1 MKILSVIVPCFNEEQ
16 ALPFFYE
23 EIKKISVKMKDVSFE
38 YLFIDDGSND
48 NTLSVIKKYSEM
60 DERIKY
66 ISFSRNFGKE
76 AGIYAGLQYAAGDFV
91 VLMDVDLQD
100 PPELLPEMFNI
111 LTTTD
116 YDCVGTR
123 RLTREGEPPIRS
135 FFSKKFYQV
144 INKISQTEI
153 VDGARDYRMMTRQ
166 MVDAILQMTEYN
178 RFSKGI
184 FSWVGF
190 NTKYLP
196 YNNIERKAGE
206 TSWSFWQL
214 LLYALDGITSFSTV
228 PLTLSSVLGF
238 ILFILAIVL
247 GIFFLIRTLLFGNP
261 TSGWTSLIV
270 IILFVSGSQLFF
282 LGILGKYLSH
292 IYLESKKRPLFIVK
306 ESDIRNKD
314 RH

>member
-1 MKILSVIVPCFNEEQ
+1 MQPLLSIVVPCFNEEEMIPIFYDYLENIP
-16 ALPFFYE
+16 LPLNR
-23 EIKKISVKMKDVSFE
+23 E
-38 YLFIDDGSND
+38 YIFVNDGSKD
-48 NTLSVIKKYSEM
+48 NSLQQMKRLKQLDPSHVHYV
-60 DERIKY
+60 
-66 ISFSRNFGKE
+66 SFSRNFGKE

-184 FSWVGF
+184 FSWIGF

-270 IILFVSGSQLFF
+270 IILFVSGSQLFS